1 LEKKIYLSDSEVET
15 LIMHQVNIFP
25 CKLLRLSVIGV
36 LFYTEYLIDDGSSS
50 QVTVNPKKR
59 RIFMKRLC
67 VLFVVLAFIAT
78 AGFAVA
84 GTLDD
89 VKAKGVIS
97 VGVNEGLAGFSKPD
111 EKGEWHGLDVDTA
124 RAISSAVFGAPDKL
138 KFVPLTAKTRFT
150 ALQSGEID
158 VLTRNCTQTLG
169 RETALGLNF
178 VHVNYY
184 DGQGFLVPKK
194 LGVKSA
200 KELDGA
206 TVCVLPGTTTELNL
220 ADYFRANNMKMKP
233 VVIESTPE
241 LAKAFFA
248 GRCDVLTSDASQ
260 LASTRSVAPNPDDY
274 IILPEIISKEPLAPV
289 VRHGDD
295 QWYDIVNFSVLAMIA
310 AEELGITS
318 KNVDEMLKSEDPK
331 IQRFLG
337 VSEGNG
343 KALGLDE
350 KWAYNIV
357 KQVGNYGEVFERN
370 VGVDTPLK
378 LERGLNAQWNKGGI
392 MYSPPFK

>member
-1 LEKKIYLSDSEVET
+1 
-15 LIMHQVNIFP
+15 M
-25 CKLLRLSVIGV
+25 
-36 LFYTEYLIDDGSSS
+36 
-50 QVTVNPKKR
+50 KKR
-59 RIFMKRLC
+59 IFIIEIL
-67 VLFVVLAFIAT
+67 LAIAFLT
-78 AGFAVA
+78 TVGFAMA
-84 GTLDD
+84 RTLDD
-89 VKAKGVIS
+89 VKAKGFIS
-97 VGVNEGLAGFSKPD
+97 VGVNEGLSGFSKPD
-111 EKGEWHGLDVDTA
+111 EKGEWRGLDVDTA
-124 RAISSAVFGAPDKL
+124 RAISVAVFGTNDKL

-150 ALQSGEID
+150 ALQSGEVD

-220 ADYFRANNMKMKP
+220 ADYFRANGMKMNP
-233 VVIESTPE
+233 VVIEHTPE
-241 LAKAFFA
+241 LTKAFFA
-248 GRCDVLTSDASQ
+248 GRCDVITSDAAQ
-260 LASTRSVAPNPDDY
+260 LASHRSVAPNPDDY
-274 IILPEIISKEPLAPV
+274 VILPEIISQEPLAPV

-295 QWYDIVNFSVLAMIA
+295 QWYDVVNFSVLAMIA
-310 AEELGITS
+310 AEGLGITS
-318 KNVDEMLKSEDPK
+318 KNVDEKLNSKDPK

-337 VSEGNG
+337 VSPSNG
-343 KALGLDE
+343 KALGLVE

-370 VGVDTPLK
+370 VGVNTPLK
-378 LERGLNAQWNKGGI
+378 LKLGLNALWKDCGL
-392 MYSPPFK
+392 MYAPPFK